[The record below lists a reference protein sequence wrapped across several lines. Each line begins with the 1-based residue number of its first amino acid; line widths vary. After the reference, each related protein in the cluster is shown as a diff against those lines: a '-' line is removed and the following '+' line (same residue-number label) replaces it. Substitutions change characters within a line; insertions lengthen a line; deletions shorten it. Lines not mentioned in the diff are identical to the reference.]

1 MNVVLVLICASDVL
15 PLATRFEMDEVLV
28 SFSGQSISTNERTG
42 NIRNHLIEYKFLRY
56 EAKSR
61 NEPGCTQMQPYKV
74 TPESLTSDMKLL
86 HYWMMR

>member
-61 NEPGCTQMQPYKV
+61 NEPGCTQMQPYKPIRSV
-74 TPESLTSDMKLL
+74 LVYVDKTSLSIS
-86 HYWMMR
+86 